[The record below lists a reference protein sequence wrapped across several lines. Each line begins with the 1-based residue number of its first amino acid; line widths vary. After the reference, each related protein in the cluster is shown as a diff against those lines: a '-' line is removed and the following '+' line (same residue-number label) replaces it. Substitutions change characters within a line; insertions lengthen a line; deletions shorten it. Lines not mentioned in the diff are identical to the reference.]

1 MFSRFLM
8 FSYCAVAP
16 TESAHQDGHNG
27 SIGQAICKTVGFV
40 PDVPG
45 FRFMPATEL
54 PGSVSDLHC
63 RGPADRQNL
72 PQFGDLQMVNFVRR
86 FAGIASCNVH
96 FPGFDGHKHRKH
108 RLPGAVAGVV
118 ICVTTD

>member
-27 SIGQAICKTVGFV
+27 SIGPAICETVGFV

-45 FRFMPATEL
+45 FRFMPAVTL
-54 PGSVSDLHC
+54 PVRVSDLQSC
-63 RGPADRQNL
+63 EPPDRQNL
-72 PQFGDLQMVNFVRR
+72 P
-86 FAGIASCNVH
+86 
-96 FPGFDGHKHRKH
+96 
-108 RLPGAVAGVV
+108 
-118 ICVTTD
+118 

>member
-27 SIGQAICKTVGFV
+27 SIGPAICETVGFV

-45 FRFMPATEL
+45 FRFMLAVTPPEPRSLLL
-54 PGSVSDLHC
+54 PSAVS
-63 RGPADRQNL
+63 ARQNL
-72 PQFGDLQMVNFVRR
+72 PMS
-86 FAGIASCNVH
+86 A
-96 FPGFDGHKHRKH
+96 
-108 RLPGAVAGVV
+108 
-118 ICVTTD
+118 